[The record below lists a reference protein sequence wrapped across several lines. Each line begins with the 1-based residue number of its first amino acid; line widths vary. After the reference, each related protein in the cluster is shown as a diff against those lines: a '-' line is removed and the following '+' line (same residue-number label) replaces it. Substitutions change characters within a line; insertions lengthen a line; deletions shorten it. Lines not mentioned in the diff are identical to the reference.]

1 MLIPRADHGKTIN
14 IARRGSAGRRVPRAV
29 CSCASPRTRRL
40 SLSGNAGST
49 EREEGGRSERTAG
62 RRRTARKL
70 PVRMCEARGVRGP
83 CSRPPGPSFPLFSL
97 PPPPAPRNARPAPPR
112 PRTQPPAP
120 GARSRLAPRAREA
133 PSLGSGTRSRVGRGG
148 RLLDPPRWL
157 IRKLRDEW
165 TLRDCTRGGGGNQ
178 GLGGKPWLWP
188 VSPASSP
195 GRELGA
201 GCGVLGRNRFR
212 LPRGF
217 QDPLGEG
224 TPSLEIMAERDN

>member
-1 MLIPRADHGKTIN
+1 MLIPRADPGRTIN
-14 IARRGSAGRRVPRAV
+14 IARPGGAGRGVPRAV
-29 CSCASPRTRRL
+29 CSCARPRARRL

-70 PVRMCEARGVRGP
+70 PVRMCEARGVRAP

-148 RLLDPPRWL
+148 RLLDPQRWL

-165 TLRDCTRGGGGNQ
+165 TLRDCTRVGEGNQ

-201 GCGVLGRNRFR
+201 GCGVLGRTRVPPSPG
-212 LPRGF
+212 LPR
-217 QDPLGEG
+217 
-224 TPSLEIMAERDN
+224 PSWGGHPFLRANGGAG